1 MTPAAPR
8 PIARYRRA
16 VLASGAALLLRFALT
31 GLVGPSL
38 PTYLTFFPAVMLAA
52 MLCGWGPGL
61 VATAVSAFLALYW
74 VLPPVE
80 QFAVTGR
87 VDAVGLA
94 LFLLPGGGMSLVAE
108 LYRCAQHR
116 AATLSCWR

>member
-31 GLVGPSL
+31 GLVGPGL

-52 MLCGWGPGL
+52 MLWGWGPGL

-74 VLPPVE
+74 VLPPVG

-87 VDAVGLA
+87 VDAVRLA
-94 LFLLPGGGMSLVAE
+94 LFLLLGGGMSLVAE
-108 LYRCAQHR
+108 LYRRAQHR